1 MRNRQHYDVTDVL
14 VGALL
19 MHSARICR
27 GAQVDLSVSTLLFA
41 AYSGSV
47 GMGRSPFALQI
58 RISLK
63 RDSFFPDLDHQT

>member
-1 MRNRQHYDVTDVL
+1 M
-14 VGALL
+14 
-19 MHSARICR
+19 
-27 GAQVDLSVSTLLFA
+27 DLSVSSLLFA

-63 RDSFFPDLDHQT
+63 RDSSFPDLDHQT